1 MLAANSLYV
10 NTFNTMIHDSSTPPG
25 KHAPNYFEPCTPS
38 SGCQWTLINTLMFD
52 VLRSDTQLRQGNM
65 FPIILNHAH
74 RAAAANG
81 TSINTLMFD
90 VLRSDTPIVSTEPVL
105 TFGV

>member
-1 MLAANSLYV
+1 
-10 NTFNTMIHDSSTPPG
+10 MIHDSSTPPG

-38 SGCQWTLINTLMFD
+38 SGGQWTLINTRMFD

-65 FPIILNHAH
+65 LPIILNHAH
-74 RAAAANG
+74 HAAAANG

>member
-1 MLAANSLYV
+1 
-10 NTFNTMIHDSSTPPG
+10 
-25 KHAPNYFEPCTPS
+25 
-38 SGCQWTLINTLMFD
+38 MFD

>member
-38 SGCQWTLINTLMFD
+38 SGGQWTLINTRMFD

-65 FPIILNHAH
+65 LPIILNHAH
-74 RAAAANG
+74 HAAAANG

-90 VLRSDTPIVSTEPVL
+90 VLQSDTPIVSTEPVL